1 MTKVSVK
8 AAIYIYIYVIYTSR
22 GETYLNFATN
32 SMAQVIRHT
41 YSPIHLHESVSTIV
55 MLNSKYHFDVNF

>member
-1 MTKVSVK
+1 MFLSKG
-8 AAIYIYIYVIYTSR
+8 

-41 YSPIHLHESVSTIV
+41 YSPIHLHESVSTIL
-55 MLNSKYHFDVNF
+55 MLNFKYHFDVNF